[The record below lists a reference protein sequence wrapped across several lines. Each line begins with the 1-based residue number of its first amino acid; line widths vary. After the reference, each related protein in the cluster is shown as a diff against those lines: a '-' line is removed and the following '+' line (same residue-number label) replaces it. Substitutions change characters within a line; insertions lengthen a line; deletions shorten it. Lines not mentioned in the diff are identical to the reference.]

1 MATARTITAPK
12 APIHIGSVSIGGQ
25 THNVVPHPEY
35 VRFFFDLL
43 RRVGGPTGGL
53 VDDIA
58 RQRAQQALDSIGLAL
73 LAGEPGE
80 EGPMGPPG
88 LSGSGGGSAYTPLS
102 AEVVI
107 TPPGPAGV
115 LEHMEVVAFVG
126 CLPTHRVLVSVAPHL
141 DTDENGAEGLHIAA
155 LSALAD
161 TDQVS
166 VVAAFG
172 ERTSGPIKLNLLA
185 V

>member
-1 MATARTITAPK
+1 MATSRNVTAPK
-12 APIHIGSVSIGGQ
+12 APIYIGSVKIAGQ
-25 THNVVPHPEY
+25 THDVIPHPEY
-35 VRFFFDLL
+35 VRFFFDLM
-43 RRVGGPTGGL
+43 RRVGGPTGGI
-53 VDDIA
+53 VDDVA
-58 RQRAQQALDSIGLAL
+58 RERAQLALDSIGLAF
-73 LAGEPGE
+73 LASEPGE
-80 EGPMGPPG
+80 DGQMWPQGPT
-88 LSGSGGGSAYTPLS
+88 GSGGGGTYTPLS

-107 TPPGPAGV
+107 TLPGPAGV
-115 LEHMEVVAFVG
+115 LEHIETVAFVG

-166 VVAAFG
+166 VVAAFA